1 MENVAY
7 NMITKNTSESHAS
20 FSWLRTKHIESLNI
34 DVSEYQHQETGA
46 LHYHFAA
53 NSDENVFLVALRTI
67 PTDSTGVAHILEHTA
82 LCGSK
87 KYPVRDPFFM
97 MLRRSLNTFMNAFT
111 SSDWTAYPFASKNK
125 KDWHN
130 LLDVYLDA
138 VFFSSLDP
146 LDFAQEGHRMEF
158 EEPDNTQSDLVY
170 KGVVYNEM
178 KGAMSSPASVL
189 WQELSSQLYPTTTYH
204 FNSGGEPEN
213 IPDLTYPQ
221 LKEFYK
227 KHYHPSNAVFMTYGK
242 MEVADVQQRIHDQAL
257 SHFTKLD
264 EVISIGDEARY
275 QHPVWVKKPYAA
287 EDENNKTHQVIGWLL
302 GQSSDLKAQLEA
314 HLLAN
319 VLLGDSSSP
328 LQHAL
333 ETSDLGSAPSPICG
347 LEDSNKEMCF
357 VCGLEGSSEEHTKAF
372 EKTVFDVLKKV
383 VVTGVPFDRVD
394 SVLHQLELGQREVRG
409 DGMPYGLQIIL
420 TGLPAAIHRGDP
432 IEILNIDAILE
443 DMRVAI
449 RDQNYIPSLI
459 KRLLLD
465 NKHRVHLSLL
475 PDVGLNKHKDQCER
489 DKLKQIKSK
498 LSVDQVDFII
508 QQAAAL
514 SKRQNAVDDPE
525 VLPKVSISDVPLV
538 MNIAEPSHIDTAS
551 SNRSITCF
559 TEGTNG
565 LVYQDVIYEL
575 PEFDD
580 NLLNLLP
587 YYCHS
592 LTELGCGGRDY
603 LNTQAWQSAVCG
615 GINATTS
622 VRGNP
627 DDEQKSKSY
636 FSVYAKAL
644 SRNSEKVTE
653 LIKDTI
659 LLPRFDELT
668 RIKDL
673 IAQSRLHAEQSITG
687 RGHVYAM
694 NAATSGMSKVA
705 SRNHKLGGLQG
716 IKALK
721 VLDDRLQSK
730 QHGKQSIIELAESF
744 ASIHQQLTS
753 KPCQF
758 LLISEEKE
766 QQDNIKFIND
776 YWEQQNNQQ
785 PDLTEN
791 TIKLSGND
799 KYRTQVKQ
807 IWTTNTQVNFC
818 AKAYPTVPV
827 NHPDSVVL
835 TVLGEFIKN
844 GFLHS
849 AIREQGGAYGSAAGQ
864 NSGIA
869 AFYFSSYRD
878 PRTQG
883 TLDDFDRSIDW
894 LISENHEFHQ
904 LEEAILGI
912 IGSIDKPGSP
922 AGEARH
928 SFYNKLH
935 GRTKAHLESFRAKV
949 LEVTLDDLLRVGN
962 TYLKPENAS
971 VAIVTSLDRVDQIT
985 MAADYQQLHV

>member
-1 MENVAY
+1 
-7 NMITKNTSESHAS
+7 MITKNTSEHHAS
-20 FSWLRTKHIESLNI
+20 FNWLRTKHIESLNL
-34 DVSEYQHQETGA
+34 DVTEYQHQETGA

-82 LCGSK
+82 LCGSQ

-125 KDWHN
+125 KDWYN

-138 VFFSSLDP
+138 VFFSNLDA

-158 EEPDNTQSDLVY
+158 KEPDNKQSDLVY

-213 IPDLTYPQ
+213 IPDLNYQQ
-221 LKEFYK
+221 LQEFYK

-264 EVISIGDEARY
+264 ESISVGNEVRY
-275 QHPVWVKKPYAA
+275 KHPVWVQKPYAA
-287 EDENNKTHQVIGWLL
+287 EDEKNKTHQVIGWLL
-302 GQSSDLKAQLEA
+302 GQSSDLKTQLEA

-328 LQHAL
+328 LQYAL

-357 VCGLEGSSEEHTKAF
+357 ICGLEGSSEEHTKAF
-372 EKTVFDVLKKV
+372 ENKVFSVLDEV
-383 VVTGVPFDRVD
+383 VATGIPFEHVE

-420 TGLPAAIHRGDP
+420 AGLPAAIHRGDP
-432 IEILNIDAILE
+432 INILDIDTVLD

-449 RDQNYIPSLI
+449 RNKSYIPNLI
-459 KRLLLD
+459 QRLLLD

-475 PDVGLNKHKDQCER
+475 PDAGLSKRKEQLER
-489 DKLKQIKSK
+489 DKLKQIKAE
-498 LSVDQVDFII
+498 LSVDQVAFII

-514 SKRQNAVDDPE
+514 SKRQNAIDDPE
-525 VLPKVSISDVPLV
+525 ILPKVSISDVPLV
-538 MNIAEPSHIDTAS
+538 MTIAEPSHINAKS
-551 SNRSITCF
+551 SSGSITCF

-575 PEFDD
+575 PELED

-587 YYCHS
+587 YYSHS
-592 LTELGCGGRDY
+592 LTELGCAGRDY

-615 GINATTS
+615 GIHATTS

-627 DDEQKSKSY
+627 DDEQKSTSY

-644 SRNSEKVTE
+644 ARNAEKLTE
-653 LIKDTI
+653 LTKDT
-659 LLPRFDELT
+659 LLCPRFDELA

-694 NAATSGMSKVA
+694 SAATSGMSKVA
-705 SRNHKLGGLQG
+705 SRNHKLGGLLG
-716 IKALK
+716 IQALK
-721 VLDDRLQSK
+721 ILDDRLQSK
-730 QHGKQSIIELAESF
+730 QHGKQSIAALAENF
-744 ASIHQQLTS
+744 ERIHKHLTS

-758 LLISEEKE
+758 LLISEDKE
-766 QQDNIKFIND
+766 QQDNIKFIHD
-776 YWEQQNNQQ
+776 YWAQQNNQHH
-785 PDLTEN
+785 DSTESDVE
-791 TIKLSGND
+791 LSDNNN
-799 KYRTQVKQ
+799 YRTQVKQ

-827 NHPDSVVL
+827 NHPDSVAL

-849 AIREQGGAYGSAAGQ
+849 AIREKGGAYGSAAGQ

-894 LISENHEFHQ
+894 LISENHEYHQ

-928 SFYNKLH
+928 AFYNTLH

-949 LEVTLDDLLRVGN
+949 LEVTLDDLLRVGKV
-962 TYLKPENAS
+962 YLKPENAS
-971 VAIVTSLDRVDQIT
+971 IAIVTSLDRVDQIA
-985 MAADYQQLHV
+985 MAGDYQQLHV